1 MKTAFLLLFA
11 IPQILFAQTDS
22 LTNET
27 SQEEINKEIA
37 KNFYE
42 DLWFNNRTEN
52 YSKYVAE
59 EYTRRDIGDTPDQ
72 EAEVEKAISQK
83 EVADRF
89 WDGGTMT
96 GFIDYQIADGDR
108 VATRWYWTYKPES
121 LMAKFMVG
129 EHTIPIINV
138 FKFKDGKIVEIHN
151 HRHDISLNFTNM
163 FLLKGLGIGLLIAL
177 VPTFLAIYYRRKL
190 KKATQTVNA

>member
-1 MKTAFLLLFA
+1 MKFSLSTLAFFLIIF
-11 IPQILFAQTDS
+11 ISNAQNDS
-22 LTNET
+22 IGNLR

-37 KNFYE
+37 RNFYE

-52 YSKYVAE
+52 YKKYVAE
-59 EYTRRDIGDTPDQ
+59 DYIRRDLGDTPDSPGEQ
-72 EAEVEKAISQK
+72 EKAISQK

-89 WDGGTMT
+89 WGDGIME
-96 GFIDYQIADGDR
+96 GFIDYQIAEGDY

-177 VPTFLAIYYRRKL
+177 IPTFFAIRYRRRL
-190 KKATQTVNA
+190 KKQTTQI